1 LSTFLFCFGGLAL
14 LASWRLNAL
23 LTIHDLRFTIHSTM
37 GLLESIRKW
46 IDGEQTEDLLEVADE
61 HAKPRRVWEEFLVKI
76 AREVEAVMQ
85 REMFTPPGGLTYIP
99 REYVVYLSAE
109 DDKDWQG
116 DKRRG
121 LEQGLFHVLSER
133 ARELSGATQLA
144 AKSFAVELRVDGT
157 LEKGQFRVQAVW
169 DETETGHTQVNARVG
184 ASKSGSS
191 SAAGSAVDFSDTIRE
206 RADGSQGDTES
217 GEESEKG
224 EQTVVRPRIKTLYS
238 VEIWKDGVRESVEP
252 ITKSEIT
259 IGRGSRSI
267 TVDLPL
273 KGDPE
278 ISRVHATLTRD
289 DNGRYWLIS
298 KGRNPTLVAG
308 RELPREE
315 RTEVLPDQKIA
326 ICNFIIRI
334 QPR

>member
-1 LSTFLFCFGGLAL
+1 
-14 LASWRLNAL
+14 
-23 LTIHDLRFTIHSTM
+23 M
-37 GLLESIRKW
+37 GLLESIRRW
-46 IDGEQTEDLLEVADE
+46 IDGEQGEDLLESADE
-61 HAKPRRVWEEFLVKI
+61 HSKPRRIWEEFLVKI

-99 REYVVYLSAE
+99 REYVIYLSSE

-133 ARELSGATQLA
+133 AKELAGSTPLA

-169 DETETGHTQVNARVG
+169 DETESGHTMVNARVG
-184 ASKSGSS
+184 A
-191 SAAGSAVDFSDTIRE
+191 AQNAQQPVNFSDTIRE

-217 GEESEKG
+217 EGPSESG
-224 EQTVVRPRIKTLYS
+224 EQTVVRPRITVLYQ
-238 VEIWKDGVRESVEP
+238 VEIWKDGVREAVVP
-252 ITKSEIT
+252 IAKSEIT

-289 DNGRYWLIS
+289 NDGRYYLVS

-315 RTEVLPDQKIA
+315 RTEVQPDQKIA
-326 ICNFIIRI
+326 ICNFVLRI

>member
-1 LSTFLFCFGGLAL
+1 
-14 LASWRLNAL
+14 
-23 LTIHDLRFTIHSTM
+23 M

-46 IDGEQTEDLLEVADE
+46 IDGEQGEDLLATADE
-61 HAKPRRVWEEFLVKI
+61 HSKPRRIWEEFLVKI

-109 DDKDWQG
+109 DDKEWQG

-133 ARELSGATQLA
+133 ARELSGSNQLA

-169 DETETGHTQVNARVG
+169 DETESGHTMVNARVG
-184 ASKSGSS
+184 ASPP
-191 SAAGSAVDFSDTIRE
+191 AQPAEVDFNDTIRE
-206 RADGSQGDTES
+206 YADGTQGDIE
-217 GEESEKG
+217 GESEPG
-224 EQTVVRPRIKTLYS
+224 EQTVVRRRITVLYS
-238 VEIWKDGVRESVEP
+238 VEIWRDGVREAVVP
-252 ITKSEIT
+252 ITKAEIT

-278 ISRVHATLTRD
+278 ISRVHATLARAD
-289 DNGRYWLIS
+289 DGRYYLVP

-315 RTEVLPDQKIA
+315 RTEVQPDQKIA
-326 ICNFIIRI
+326 ICNFILRI

>member
-1 LSTFLFCFGGLAL
+1 MSL
-14 LASWRLNAL
+14 L
-23 LTIHDLRFTIHSTM
+23 D
-37 GLLESIRKW
+37 SIRKW
-46 IDGEQTEDLLEVADE
+46 IDGETGEDLLEEADE
-61 HAKPRRVWEEFLVKI
+61 HSKPRRIWEEFLVKI

-85 REMFTPPGGLTYIP
+85 REMFTPPGGQTYIP
-99 REYVVYLSAE
+99 REYVVYLSPD

-133 ARELSGATQLA
+133 AKELSGSTHLAT
-144 AKSFAVELRVDGT
+144 KSFAVELRVDGT

-169 DETETGHTQVNARVG
+169 DETESGHTQVTPRVS
-184 ASKSGSS
+184 ASK
-191 SAAGSAVDFSDTIRE
+191 AGMPAVNLNDTVRE
-206 RADGSQGDTES
+206 RADWNTDDSEP
-217 GEESEKG
+217 GEAS
-224 EQTVVRPRIKTLYS
+224 EQTVVRPRIQELYS
-238 VEIWKDGVRESVEP
+238 IEVWKDGIRDAVVP
-252 ITKSEIT
+252 ITKPEIT

-278 ISRVHATLTRD
+278 ISRVHAVLTREND
-289 DNGRYWLIS
+289 GRYWLVP

-315 RTEVLPDQKIA
+315 RAEVQADQKIA
-326 ICNFIIRI
+326 ICNFILRI
-334 QPR
+334 QPK